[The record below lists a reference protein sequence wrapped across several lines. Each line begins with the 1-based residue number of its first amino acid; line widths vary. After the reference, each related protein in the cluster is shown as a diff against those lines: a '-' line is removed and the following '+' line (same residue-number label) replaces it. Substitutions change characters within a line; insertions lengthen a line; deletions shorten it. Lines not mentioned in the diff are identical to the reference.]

1 MAVHNLHLDA
11 CLVVGDALM
20 FTAAILVLNGSRVK
34 GVLQLRKSWKFFEE
48 TKKKFDGLRD
58 KLHPELVNCMDFGV
72 GFFLFALSII
82 PSKYLRF
89 AQIAGFRAD
98 RDEGLKAIRA
108 TYESGRLRR
117 PLATAV
123 LLFNGILVPR
133 GISDVSALL
142 DEATEICDKA
152 IAQYPEGSAWRVM
165 AAQAAKKR
173 LDLEGAKEHYR
184 VCLEACKKVTGKVPT
199 LLAYEYASVHVM
211 LLDFDKAIELLEPIL
226 KEPPF
231 KMYTICAAQLAGCY
245 INKGE
250 AEKANAVWKDIIARF
265 GKSSSATVSSI
276 VKLFENYVVSGGLF
290 TTFEILYFRRDLSKM
305 TKLDTRLLEILDDL
319 ARKAK
324 ILDAAGAIV
333 PAKAS
338 TKLSENGEQQQAPKE
353 EKKKGFSFKSIKES
367 VKSIGKK
374 DTANM
379 DFTNDNRAS
388 YMLMKAAI
396 LKTLRGTDD
405 KEAITLLEDVTKMHG
420 ALIAKWF
427 LPYAYYELCESYS
440 KAGLLDKATE
450 ALKKCIT
457 FKDYP
462 WEDPLKVRIRVTT
475 DQIKAISKT
484 DITDDDGGSLEASS
498 EPGGSG
504 GDDDAGSDAPPP
516 PRPPKPSK

>member
-1 MAVHNLHLDA
+1 
-11 CLVVGDALM
+11 M

-48 TKKKFDGLRD
+48 TKKKFDPIRD

-98 RDEGLKAIRA
+98 REEGLRAIRN

-142 DEATEICDKA
+142 EEATGICDRA
-152 IAQYPEGSAWRVM
+152 IEQYPEGSAWRVM

-173 LDLEGAKEHYR
+173 LDLEAAKEHYR
-184 VCLEACKKVTGKVPT
+184 VCLETCRAAAGSAPT
-199 LLAYEYASVHVM
+199 LIAYEYASVHVM
-211 LLDFDKAIELLEPIL
+211 LLDFDKAIELLEPIM

-245 INKGE
+245 ISKGE
-250 AEKANAVWKDIIARF
+250 TEKAVSLWKDIISRF

-276 VKLFENYVVSGGLF
+276 VKLFENYVISGGLF

-305 TKLDTRLLEILDDL
+305 TSLDERLLTILDEL
-319 ARKAK
+319 AKKAG
-324 ILDAAGAIV
+324 IIDAATGSLV
-333 PAKAS
+333 PARAS
-338 TKLSENGEQQQAPKE
+338 TKLSENVPSAAKE
-353 EKKKGFSFKSIKES
+353 EKKKGFTFKSFKES
-367 VKSIGKK
+367 VKSVVKK
-374 DTANM
+374 DTANF

-396 LKTLRGTDD
+396 LKTLKGTDD
-405 KEAITLLEDVTKMHG
+405 KEAIGLLEDVTKMQG
-420 ALIAKWF
+420 ALIGKWF

-440 KAGLLDKATE
+440 KLGDFNKATE
-450 ALKKCIT
+450 ALKKCIS

-475 DQIKAISKT
+475 DQIKAISKA

-498 EPGGSG
+498 EPSSEA
-504 GDDDAGSDAPPP
+504 GDDDSSDAPPP